1 MRQYLV
7 ERYLPGLAAADFEAL
22 RARLAAAAADVA
34 AGGLE
39 VRYLGSTF
47 VPGEESCFCRFQ
59 SADAHAVRR
68 VCELAAV
75 PFARIH
81 EARDFPPEA
90 RAGGGA

>member
-7 ERYLPGLAAADFEAL
+7 ERYLPGLRAADFETL
-22 RARLAAAAADVA
+22 RTRIAAAAADLA
-34 AGGLE
+34 AEGLE

-59 SADAHAVRR
+59 SDSERAVRR
-68 VCELAAV
+68 ACELADV

-81 EARDFPPEA
+81 EARDFPTGK
-90 RAGGGA
+90 RAGGGV

>member
-1 MRQYLV
+1 MREYLV
-7 ERYLPGLAAADFEAL
+7 ERYLPGLGAEDFEAL
-22 RARLAAAAADVA
+22 QARIAAAAEDLASD
-34 AGGLE
+34 GLE

-59 SADAHAVRR
+59 SADARAVRW
-68 VCELAAV
+68 VCELAEV

-81 EARDFPPEA
+81 EARDFPTGK

>member
-7 ERYLPGLAAADFEAL
+7 ERYLPGLGAADFEAL
-22 RARLAAAAADVA
+22 RGRIAAAAAGA
-34 AGGLE
+34 AAQGLE

-47 VPGEESCFCRFQ
+47 VPDEESCFCRFQ
-59 SADAHAVRR
+59 SADVRAVRR
-68 VCELAAV
+68 VCELAEV